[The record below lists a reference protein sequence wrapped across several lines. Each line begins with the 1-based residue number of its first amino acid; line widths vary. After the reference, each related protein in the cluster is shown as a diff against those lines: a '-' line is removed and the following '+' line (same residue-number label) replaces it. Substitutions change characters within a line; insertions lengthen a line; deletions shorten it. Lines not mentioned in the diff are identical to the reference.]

1 MRRSSRAGAAWLL
14 GISLLTDLVGPG
26 FAPAAET
33 SVVNDVQDLLQISA
47 EQRVRLARGDLV
59 SYSVTEK
66 SDRELAVGFAVI
78 VPIPMSEIAGYL
90 ASGQLIAQDDTI
102 SDFGAV
108 PGEAPTGAL
117 VGPRFS
123 RSERE
128 EAESLLA
135 ASPGTRFNL
144 SLAEIEAL
152 RTVRGSAESS
162 AKTVAADMASDAY
175 RRLLHQ
181 RLQAYRQG
189 GLAAIAPYARA
200 GGAVTDPMVDLRLAA
215 ADAEHL
221 ARLGPELHETLL
233 RYPAAQPPHMVNHFY
248 WIKRRIQR
256 RPHLSLLHRIVVAGS
271 GSIVHVERY
280 FYVGHS
286 FNATEILTGA
296 FAHRDGTLVFSINRV
311 STDEVLC
318 VGNQLK
324 RTIGRAQLRDEMRT
338 RLDRLQAFLSRPR
351 STQTQSP

>member
-14 GISLLTDLVGPG
+14 GISLLTELVGPDI
-26 FAPAAET
+26 APAAEA
-33 SVVNDVQDLLQISA
+33 SVVNDVQDRLPISA
-47 EQRVRLARGDLV
+47 EQRLRLARGEVV
-59 SYSVTEK
+59 SYSVTEN

-78 VPIPMSEIAGYL
+78 LPVPLSEIADYL
-90 ASGQLIAQDDTI
+90 ASGQLIAQDATI

-123 RSERE
+123 RSERD
-128 EAESLLA
+128 EAEGLLA

-144 SLAEIEAL
+144 SLAEIDAL
-152 RTVRGSAESS
+152 RTVKGSADASV
-162 AKTVAADMASDAY
+162 KTTAADRASDAY

-200 GGAVTDPMVDLRLAA
+200 GGVVTDPAADLRLAA
-215 ADAEHL
+215 ADAERL
-221 ARLGPELHETLL
+221 AGLGPELHEALL
-233 RYPAAQPPHMVNHFY
+233 RYPADQPPQIVNHFY
-248 WIKRRIQR
+248 WIKRRVQR

-271 GSIVHVERY
+271 GSIIHVERY
-280 FYVGHS
+280 FYSGHS
-286 FNATEILTGA
+286 FNATEFLTGA
-296 FAHRDGTLVFSINRV
+296 FAHRDGTLVCAINRV
-311 STDEVLC
+311 STDEVLG

-324 RTIGRAQLRDEMRT
+324 RTIGRAQVRDEMRA
-338 RLDRLQAFLSRPR
+338 RLDRLHALLIRPG
-351 STQTQSP
+351 SPQSP

>member
-1 MRRSSRAGAAWLL
+1 MRRSSRVGAAGLL
-14 GISLLTDLVGPG
+14 GISLLTDLVAPG
-26 FAPAAET
+26 IAPAAET
-33 SVVNDVQDLLQISA
+33 SVVNEVQDLLQISA
-47 EQRVRLARGDLV
+47 EQRRRLVRGEVV
-59 SYSVTEK
+59 SYSVTEN
-66 SDRELAVGFAVI
+66 SERELAVGFAMI
-78 VPIPMSEIAGYL
+78 VPVPMSEIADYL

-108 PGEAPTGAL
+108 PDEAPTGNL

-123 RSERE
+123 RGERE
-128 EAESLLA
+128 EAEGLLV

-152 RTVRGSAESS
+152 RTVRGSADSS
-162 AKTVAADMASDAY
+162 AKTAAAEIASDAY

-189 GLAAIAPYARA
+189 GLAAIAPYART
-200 GGAVTDPMVDLRLAA
+200 GGAVTDPVVDLRLAA
-215 ADAEHL
+215 ADAERL
-221 ARLGPELHETLL
+221 ARLGPELHEALL
-233 RYPAAQPPHMVNHFY
+233 RYPAAQPPQMVNHFY

-271 GSIVHVERY
+271 GSIIHVERY
-280 FYVGHS
+280 FYAGHS

-311 STDEVLC
+311 STDEVLG

-324 RTIGRAQLRDEMRT
+324 RTIGRAQLRDDMRA
-338 RLDRLQAFLSRPR
+338 RLDRLRALLIRPR
-351 STQTQSP
+351 SPQSP